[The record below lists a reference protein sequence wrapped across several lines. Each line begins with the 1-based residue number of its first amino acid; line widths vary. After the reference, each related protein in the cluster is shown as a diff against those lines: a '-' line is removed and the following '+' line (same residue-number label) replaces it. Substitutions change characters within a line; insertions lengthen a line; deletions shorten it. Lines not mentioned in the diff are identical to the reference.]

1 MRETL
6 VEELQATV
14 ENLREENR
22 LLRNQKLYEPIVS
35 LPAKFDGNRE
45 NCRSFISQVKLHF
58 QMLPLKYPDDRTK
71 IGFIGTLL
79 TGIAAAWF
87 SPLFEQGSPILSDF
101 IAFIDEFKHMFGDYD
116 RRAVA
121 ADKIHRLRQGYRSAS
136 TYAAEFRQLSCDL
149 LWGEEALIDIFLR
162 GLNDDVKD
170 LLITFPVP
178 DTLHE
183 AISSAVTCDLRISQ
197 RKMDKRKRY
206 SSEPR
211 HYPQGLNQHSNITP
225 MEIDNLEP
233 NRRQTLTQDE
243 KERRR
248 RNGLCLYCG
257 ESGHRIKD
265 CQRRP
270 KDRPLNSQVRSH

>member
-1 MRETL
+1 M
-6 VEELQATV
+6 
-14 ENLREENR
+14 
-22 LLRNQKLYEPIVS
+22 
-35 LPAKFDGNRE
+35 
-45 NCRSFISQVKLHF
+45 
-58 QMLPLKYPDDRTK
+58 
-71 IGFIGTLL
+71 
-79 TGIAAAWF
+79 
-87 SPLFEQGSPILSDF
+87 
-101 IAFIDEFKHMFGDYD
+101 
-116 RRAVA
+116 
-121 ADKIHRLRQGYRSAS
+121 
-136 TYAAEFRQLSCDL
+136 SCDL

-206 SSEPR
+206 FSEPR